1 MKGSPLLLAAAVG
14 TAVAAGWL
22 WGPRALSVGGG
33 AMRASQPA
41 SGPAASQ
48 ASPRGAGVPANGLS
62 FAAGGNPGAGAAS
75 AEAPKETA
83 AERQRKLALRKL
95 GYQIDAR
102 YYRMSLTQLRELAKQ
117 GNVQALTHLAERYLF
132 QLDGHPSEPDYEAG
146 FSYREEAREAL
157 QQAYALGNMHAAAM
171 ISESYLLE
179 RQPQEAAAWNLVARR
194 SGDAL
199 SADWFLKT
207 KDYQALTDQQKAAA
221 GQRADQLMQALQQR
235 KPA

>member
-1 MKGSPLLLAAAVG
+1 MRGAPLLLVAAVG

-22 WGPRALSVGGG
+22 WGPRAQGPAAG
-33 AMRASQPA
+33 ATHASQPT
-41 SGPAASQ
+41 SGPAAGR
-48 ASPRGAGVPANGLS
+48 AVAAAAPADGFS
-62 FAAGGNPGAGAAS
+62 FAVGGNPAVQGQAA
-75 AEAPKETA
+75 PPPETP
-83 AERQRKLALRKL
+83 AERQRKQQLRKL
-95 GYQIDAR
+95 GYQIEAR
-102 YYRMSLTQLRELAKQ
+102 YYQMSLAQLRELAKQ

-132 QLDGHPSEPDYEAG
+132 QLDGHPGEPGYEAG
-146 FSYREEAREAL
+146 FRYRDEAREAL

-179 RQPQEAAAWNLVARR
+179 KQPLEAAAWNQVARR

-207 KDYQALTDQQKAAA
+207 KDYQALTDQQKAGAA
-221 GQRADQLMQALQQR
+221 QRADQLMQSLARR